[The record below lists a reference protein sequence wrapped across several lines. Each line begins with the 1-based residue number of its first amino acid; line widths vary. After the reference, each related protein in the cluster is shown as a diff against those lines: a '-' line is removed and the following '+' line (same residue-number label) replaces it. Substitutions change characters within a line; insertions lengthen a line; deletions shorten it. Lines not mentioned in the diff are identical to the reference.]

1 MTTAEAYYCYPQ
13 VMNQKEKIEKLGLSE
28 KKPDIATKNAQN
40 IFNEII
46 KQIYS
51 IHTSIPKITAFQ
63 SITNDECIALTQQ
76 FYSQLFDGKYDYF
89 IEELIKKTKI
99 CKLYP
104 WYNAEICYELNYEG
118 NRQRIDNITIDQDTT
133 LFHSVELSHEYA
145 HGLLSAN
152 KIIPGTLVCYQE
164 LISILLEKIAAYHL
178 SKIQPDIEYKQVQ
191 FRKTGTK
198 DSSDTYRKET
208 TFLQYNAEE
217 IGKKTALVTNYYI
230 DKAYSYIIGDIYSE
244 KLLEF
249 YKQDPKEISSRI
261 SRIIDRKETVTKVL
275 RDLDVSLT
283 NQDTIKTYQK
293 SLHKL

>member
-1 MTTAEAYYCYPQ
+1 MALLTKDAERRIIDLLLSEGLADPNLVNTIRQQAEAENKP
-13 VMNQKEKIEKLGLSE
+13 LLSE
-28 KKPDIATKNAQN
+28 LISRNIINDGMVARATAA
-40 IFNEII
+40 ILGVP
-46 KQIYS
+46 YV
-51 IHTSIPKITAFQ
+51 
-63 SITNDECIALTQQ
+63 
-76 FYSQLFDGKYDYF
+76 
-89 IEELIKKTKI
+89 ELK
-99 CKLYP
+99 
-104 WYNAEICYELNYEG
+104 
-118 NRQRIDNITIDQDTT
+118 NITIDQDTT

-152 KIIPGTLVCYQE
+152 KIMPGTLVCYQE

-178 SKIQPDIEYKQVQ
+178 SKIQPDIEYKQAQ
-191 FRKTGTK
+191 FRKTCTK

-230 DKAYSYIIGDIYSE
+230 DNAYSYIIGDIYSE